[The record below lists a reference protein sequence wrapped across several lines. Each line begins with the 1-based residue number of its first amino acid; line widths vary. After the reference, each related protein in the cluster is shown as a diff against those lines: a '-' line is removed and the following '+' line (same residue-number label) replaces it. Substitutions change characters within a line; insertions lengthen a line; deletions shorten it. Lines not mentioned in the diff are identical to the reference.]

1 MNTEWLQEYIVFARH
16 LNFSSAAKTLNMAQP
31 TLSKHMIALE
41 KWVGVPLI
49 ERGGSP
55 QLTYYGHRF
64 LECAQSTLTTLNS
77 GVKACRE
84 LKHSN
89 RPVRVQWFDHGTY
102 LSDRLPRVK
111 GIPFELTNTST
122 EGLDEPYFAVLD
134 NDLVD
139 IVSSLDFSI
148 MPDFSKAAQERG
160 IKTAAT
166 VAAPAALAMSAEH
179 PLSRIGKLQR
189 ADLTQAEFL
198 IVDRAYYD
206 LWRSYIAH
214 VLGGDLNLHLTL
226 KSVHGVTANMGS
238 IDLGRGIVFYTA
250 EELRR
255 FYSGRDDVV
264 IIEEL
269 DGAPLSMPL
278 GILYR
283 EDNENPLVHQLARH
297 LTNNS

>member
-189 ADLTQAEFL
+189 ADLTQADFL
-198 IVDRAYYD
+198 IVDRAY
-206 LWRSYIAH
+206 
-214 VLGGDLNLHLTL
+214 
-226 KSVHGVTANMGS
+226 
-238 IDLGRGIVFYTA
+238 YTA

>member
-1 MNTEWLQEYIVFARH
+1 
-16 LNFSSAAKTLNMAQP
+16 
-31 TLSKHMIALE
+31 
-41 KWVGVPLI
+41 
-49 ERGGSP
+49 
-55 QLTYYGHRF
+55 
-64 LECAQSTLTTLNS
+64 
-77 GVKACRE
+77 
-84 LKHSN
+84 
-89 RPVRVQWFDHGTY
+89 
-102 LSDRLPRVK
+102 
-111 GIPFELTNTST
+111 
-122 EGLDEPYFAVLD
+122 
-134 NDLVD
+134 
-139 IVSSLDFSI
+139 
-148 MPDFSKAAQERG
+148 
-160 IKTAAT
+160 
-166 VAAPAALAMSAEH
+166 MSAEH

-214 VLGGDLNLHLTL
+214 VLGGDLNLHFTL

-283 EDNENPLVHQLARH
+283 EDNENPRVHQLARH
-297 LTNNS
+297 LTNKS